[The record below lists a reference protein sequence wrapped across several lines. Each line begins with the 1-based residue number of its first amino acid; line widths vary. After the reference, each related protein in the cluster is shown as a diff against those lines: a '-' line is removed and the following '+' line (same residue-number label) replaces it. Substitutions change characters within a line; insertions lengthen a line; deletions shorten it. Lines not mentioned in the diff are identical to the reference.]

1 LHPHQHNRLCA
12 LRSKYQTMLQLR
24 AAGRAP
30 SAPRAQL
37 SALANECPGA
47 LRELDQLP
55 IHFVEERLAAI
66 EQALAQTAPVERWM
80 ELQSGYH
87 GFMRATL
94 RIRRLSRGR
103 PLAVLDAQRE
113 LAELPYEPA
122 EDEPPAQR
130 FSAMDLATIRRP
142 PAGRLNPWVLEQV
155 AHDHGVTP
163 ELVRKALFLR

>member
-1 LHPHQHNRLCA
+1 
-12 LRSKYQTMLQLR
+12 MLLLR
-24 AAGRAP
+24 AQGRALI
-30 SAPRAQL
+30 APRAQL
-37 SALANECPGA
+37 SALANEFPGA

-55 IHFVEERLAAI
+55 IDCIEQRLEAI
-66 EQALAQTAPVERWM
+66 ERALARTSPVERWM

-103 PLAVLDAQRE
+103 PLAVLDAQCE
-113 LAELPYEPA
+113 LAELPYQPA

-130 FSAMDLATIRRP
+130 FSAEDLATIRRP
-142 PAGRLNPWVLEQV
+142 PAGRLNPWVLAQV
-155 AHDHGVTP
+155 AHDWGVTP